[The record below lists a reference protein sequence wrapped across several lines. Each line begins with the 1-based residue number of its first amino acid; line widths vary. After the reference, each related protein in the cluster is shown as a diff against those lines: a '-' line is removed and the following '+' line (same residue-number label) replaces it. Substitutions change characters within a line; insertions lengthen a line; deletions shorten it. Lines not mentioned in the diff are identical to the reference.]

1 MGNQEQPFSERREM
15 HKPWVNPR
23 EIHRASWEADM
34 IVQVPEF
41 KALSRH
47 GVVTMPALTIEGSAM
62 SIAQLSHGLRH
73 YGKTSARFICHHLA
87 LLIGYDESRPFR
99 DAFESA
105 MDNLGDSVVGTV
117 DRLILRDLCDD
128 DESASLDIYHL
139 TQ

>member
-1 MGNQEQPFSERREM
+1 
-15 HKPWVNPR
+15 
-23 EIHRASWEADM
+23 M

-73 YGKTSARFICHHLA
+73 YGKPSARFICHHLT
-87 LLIGYDESRPFR
+87 LLIGFDESRPFR

-105 MDNLGDSVVGTV
+105 MVNLGYPVDATV
-117 DRLILRDLCDD
+117 DHLLLRDLCDD
-128 DESASLDIYHL
+128 DESASSDMYHL
-139 TQ
+139 TEWGGSLTRVHVRQQWCNHIANCIN